1 MVKRLLTFVLL
12 LTGSISML
20 AQNRTITGSLYD
32 GELKEKVPFAV
43 VQLLMQD
50 SSYVV
55 GATSDEAGN
64 FKITAPSNGRFIL
77 KASYVG
83 YKTIFQNITIANEQD
98 VAVGQLD
105 FQVDSRT
112 LKEVKVVAS
121 APKVVV
127 KADTFQYN
135 ASAYRVPEG
144 STIEALVKRLPG
156 AEVSS
161 DGTIKINGKEVK
173 KILVDGKEFMVGDTK
188 TAMKNLPTSIVQT
201 IKAYDQKSDLSRVTG
216 IDDGNESTVLDFGIK
231 SGMNK
236 GLFSNI
242 DLGIGTHN
250 RYSENKPLFIP
261 ALIPKS
267 RTVDSLPSSI
277 PVTRL
282 KSLFWS

>member
-1 MVKRLLTFVLL
+1 MAKRLLIFVLL
-12 LTGSISML
+12 LTSTVVML
-20 AQNRTITGSLYD
+20 AQNRTVTGTLYD
-32 GELKEKVPFAV
+32 AELKEKVPFAV
-43 VQLLMQD
+43 VQLLKQD

-55 GATSDEAGN
+55 GATSDEAGS

-173 KILVDGKEFMVGDTK
+173 KILVDAKPIIR
-188 TAMKNLPTSIVQT
+188 NL
-201 IKAYDQKSDLSRVTG
+201 L
-216 IDDGNESTVLDFGIK
+216 
-231 SGMNK
+231 
-236 GLFSNI
+236 
-242 DLGIGTHN
+242 
-250 RYSENKPLFIP
+250 
-261 ALIPKS
+261 
-267 RTVDSLPSSI
+267 
-277 PVTRL
+277 L
-282 KSLFWS
+282 K

>member
-1 MVKRLLTFVLL
+1 MAKRLLIFVLL
-12 LTGSISML
+12 LTSTVVML
-20 AQNRTITGSLYD
+20 AQNRTVTGTLYD
-32 GELKEKVPFAV
+32 AELKEKVPFAV
-43 VQLLMQD
+43 VQLLKQD

-55 GATSDEAGN
+55 GATSDEAGS
-64 FKITAPSNGRFIL
+64 FKITAPTNGRFIL

-98 VAVGQLD
+98 LAVGQLD

-231 SGMNK
+231 AGMNK

-250 RYSENKPLFIP
+250 RYSEKAMGAYFNNKFRMMGFVVVHVV
-261 ALIPKS
+261 ASVAYDK
-267 RTVDSLPSSI
+267 D
-277 PVTRL
+277 
-282 KSLFWS
+282 

>member
-12 LTGSISML
+12 LSASISML

-43 VQLLMQD
+43 VQLLKQD

-55 GATSDEAGN
+55 GATSDEAGS
-64 FKITAPSNGRFIL
+64 FKITAPNNGRYIL

-83 YKTIFQNITIANEQD
+83 YKTIFQNVTIANEQD
-98 VAVGQLD
+98 VSVGQLD
-105 FQVDSRT
+105 FQVDTRT

-161 DGTIKINGKEVK
+161 DGTIKINGKEIK

-188 TAMKNLPTSIVQT
+188 TAMKNLPTSIIQT
-201 IKAYDQKSDLSRVTG
+201 IKPTTRRATSVELLVLMTETSRQYSTSVSSRV
-216 IDDGNESTVLDFGIK
+216 
-231 SGMNK
+231 
-236 GLFSNI
+236 
-242 DLGIGTHN
+242 
-250 RYSENKPLFIP
+250 
-261 ALIPKS
+261 
-267 RTVDSLPSSI
+267 
-277 PVTRL
+277 
-282 KSLFWS
+282 